1 MRDETYSLVKLAH
14 AYSKIPSYS
23 KRAVD
28 LLNDLL
34 FLNKTSCIF
43 RPHPA
48 HQTNDFQSALL
59 LLATIYMNLKGH
71 KKAADICEKY
81 LKEDFGAY
89 PIFYILG
96 ILRLREERRE
106 EAFSCFLS
114 AVRLKPN
121 HLPSLLELLRF
132 LTSRSA

>member
-1 MRDETYSLVKLAH
+1 MRNDTYSLVKLAH

-23 KRAVD
+23 KRAFE

-34 FLNKTSCIF
+34 FINKTSCIF
-43 RPHPA
+43 RPRTA
-48 HQTNDFQSALL
+48 TEIDDFQSALL
-59 LLATIYMNLKGH
+59 LLVTIYMNLDGH

-96 ILRLREERRE
+96 VLRLREGRHE
-106 EAFSCFLS
+106 
-114 AVRLKPN
+114 
-121 HLPSLLELLRF
+121 
-132 LTSRSA
+132 

>member
-1 MRDETYSLVKLAH
+1 VKLAH

-23 KRAVD
+23 KTAVD

-34 FLNKTSCIF
+34 FLNKASCIF
-43 RPHPA
+43 RPHPV
-48 HQTNDFQSALL
+48 HQTEDFQNALL
-59 LLATIYMNLKGH
+59 LLVTIYMNIKGH

-89 PIFYILG
+89 PVFYILG

-106 EAFSCFLS
+106 EAFSCFLN
-114 AVRLKPN
+114 AVRLKPT
-121 HLPSLLELLRF
+121 HLPSLLELLRY